1 MEQKTAQWYPASK
14 PQWKALLSQA
24 DELFYG
30 GAAGG
35 GKSALIV
42 GAAIECHTRSVI
54 FRRVYPN
61 LKGIMSYARKV
72 IGTSARENKSD
83 KIWSWPDGE
92 KTLEFGAVQYED
104 NKTDWQGRPHDLKA
118 FDEITEFTESQ
129 YVFICGWNRSEDPD
143 QRVRVIVTGNPP
155 INESGSWVLKR
166 WGAWLDRKHP
176 RPAKDGE
183 LRWYA
188 TVDGEEMECP
198 DGQPFEH
205 KGETIYPRSRTF
217 IRSSVKD
224 NPYYAHDTHYLSV
237 LQSLP
242 EPLRSQMLNGDFDAT
257 QGDDPWQVIPT
268 AWVLMAQERWRKR
281 NKPDVPLSGAGL
293 DPSRGGADKASLA
306 KRYDNWFDEVVHWPG
321 KMVPTGPALAALVN
335 NDLSPLIGDGPQPY
349 INVDVVGV
357 GSSPFDSLTS
367 MFTTV
372 YPVNGDDA
380 SEYRD
385 RSGRLK
391 MRNRRAEMY
400 WRMHDALDP
409 EHGDDLALPPDPE
422 LLADLCS
429 TRYEVTTAGVIMED
443 KEKVRQRIGRSPDVG
458 EAVLMALY
466 PYPSET
472 NGVVEYYRKV
482 LDDVKRKKEGKK

>member
-1 MEQKTAQWYPASK
+1 M
-14 PQWKALLSQA
+14 ALLSQA

-42 GAAIECHTRSVI
+42 GLAVECHTRSVI

-72 IGTSARENKSD
+72 IGSAAKENKSD
-83 KIWSWPDGE
+83 KIWTWPDGE
-92 KTLEFGAVQYED
+92 KTLEFGAVQLED
-104 NKTDWQGRPHDLKA
+104 DKTNWQGRPHDLKA
-118 FDEITEFTESQ
+118 FDEITEFTEGQ
-129 YVFICGWNRSEDPD
+129 YVFICGWNRSEDHK
-143 QRVRVIVTGNPP
+143 QRVRVVVTGNPP
-155 INESGSWVLKR
+155 TSESGSWVLQR
-166 WGAWLDRKHP
+166 WGAWLDKKHAH
-176 RPAKDGE
+176 PAKDGE

-188 TVDGEEMECP
+188 TIEGVEKEYL
-198 DGQPFEH
+198 DGQPFEY

-217 IRSSVKD
+217 IRASVND

-242 EPLRSQMLNGDFDAT
+242 EPLRSQMLKGDFDAA
-257 QGDDPWQVIPT
+257 QEDDPWQVIPT
-268 AWVLMAQERWRKR
+268 LWVLAAQERWNKR
-281 NKPDVPLSGAGL
+281 EKPDVPLSGVGL
-293 DPSRGGADKASLA
+293 DPARGGADKACEA
-306 KRYDNWFDEVVHWPG
+306 KRFDNWFDHIVRWPG
-321 KMVPTGPALAALVN
+321 KTVPTGPALAALVN

-357 GSSPFDSLTS
+357 GSSPYDSLTS

-372 YPVNGDDA
+372 YPVNAAEGSD
-380 SEYRD
+380 YRD
-385 RSGRLK
+385 RSKRLK

-400 WRMHDALDP
+400 WRMRDALDP

-429 TRYEVTTAGVIMED
+429 ARYEVTTNGVLIED
-443 KEKVRQRIGRSPDVG
+443 KEKIRQRIGRSPDVG
-458 EAVLMALY
+458 EAALMALC
-466 PYPSET
+466 PYPSEV
-472 NGVVEYYRKV
+472 NGLVEHYRNI
-482 LDDVKRKKEGKK
+482 LDEAKRKKGKA